1 MQYEGVFY
9 HLSVDYPGPARPE
22 RTEERGNPHIFEPDA
37 PVDGGKGCGY
47 SLRLTPGRETEAVA
61 LLRENTVPF
70 SRLYLRKEDGTLEVR
85 RL

>member
-1 MQYEGVFY
+1 MKEYFITFRSITLAQRGQSVLRSGGIPTS
-9 HLSVDYPGPARPE
+9 LS
-22 RTEERGNPHIFEPDA
+22 RTPRWMEE
-37 PVDGGKGCGY
+37 KGCGY
-47 SLRLTPGRETEAVA
+47 SLRLPPGRETEAVA